1 MDSRRTDVFD
11 FHLTTNADDLSEATL
26 STSKGSQTGS
36 WSLASATSLPLEVGW
51 PTLAKAD
58 VLASNLGWRREGG
71 GRGALPRLLGGSW
84 RWSWSLALATW
95 LSLEVG
101 WPTLES

>member
-1 MDSRRTDVFD
+1 MCD

-26 STSKGSQTGS
+26 STSEGSQTGS

-71 GRGALPRLLGGSW
+71 SHGALPRLLGGRW
-84 RWSWSLALATW
+84 RRSWSLASATW
-95 LSLEVG
+95 LSLEVS

>member
-1 MDSRRTDVFD
+1 MDSRRADVYGL
-11 FHLTTNADDLSEATL
+11 HLATNAADLSEAPL

-58 VLASNLGWRREGG
+58 VLASNLGWS
-71 GRGALPRLLGGSW
+71 RG
-84 RWSWSLALATW
+84 RWSWSLASATW
-95 LSLEVG
+95 R
-101 WPTLES
+101 

>member
-1 MDSRRTDVFD
+1 MDSRWTDVFD

-26 STSKGSQTGS
+26 STSRSDLLRSEGSQTVS

-71 GRGALPRLLGGSW
+71 SHGALPRLLGGRW
-84 RWSWSLALATW
+84 RGGGALPR
-95 LSLEVG
+95 LPG
-101 WPTLES
+101 

>member
-1 MDSRRTDVFD
+1 MDSRWTDVYD

-58 VLASNLGWRREGG
+58 GACLQPWLASR
-71 GRGALPRLLGGSW
+71 GRWWWSLASATW
-84 RWSWSLALATW
+84 RWSEVVVEPCLSYLAIA
-95 LSLEVG
+95 
-101 WPTLES
+101 